1 MKDERAL
8 VDELRARF
16 HTDHDHVRVGIGDD
30 AAVLRAREDV
40 VLTVDVAV
48 EDVHFRRSFATLDVI
63 AARAFHAAVSD
74 LAAMGAESLGALV
87 ALVLPSSLTDE
98 ALSAMLEGL
107 ARASR
112 ETDTPIV
119 GGNTSRGPSIAITT
133 TAIGAASAP
142 ILRSGAEIGDVLYV
156 TGSTGDRALGL
167 ALLLGGHEVSSA
179 LEESARG
186 AIEAW
191 RHPRARL
198 REGRALVGVASS
210 AIDLSDGLAMDLHRL
225 ARASGVGARVELA
238 ALTHGPRFHD
248 LAACIGADPAALLL
262 EGGEAYELLFTAPK
276 DAHIP
281 FTAFAIG
288 EIVEGSDV
296 TVRAEGV
303 EQPLVERGFD
313 HVARGPQD

>member
-63 AARAFHAAVSD
+63 AARAFHAAASD

-133 TAIGAASAP
+133 TAIGASSSP
-142 ILRSGAEIGDVLYV
+142 ILRSGAQVGDTLYV
-156 TGSTGDRALGL
+156 TGGTGDRALGL
-167 ALLLGGHEVSSA
+167 ALLLGGHDVPAS
-179 LEESARG
+179 LEEAAAL

-191 RHPRARL
+191 RAPRARL

-225 ARASGVGARVELA
+225 ARASGVGARVEVA
-238 ALTHGPRFHD
+238 ALTHAAHFYE
-248 LAACIGADPAALLL
+248 LAACIGADPRALLL
-262 EGGEAYELLFTAPK
+262 EGGEAYELLFTAAK
-276 DAHIP
+276 DVTIP
-281 FTAFAIG
+281 FPAFAIG
-288 EIVEGSDV
+288 EIVAGSEV
-296 TVRAEGV
+296 TVLVDGA
-303 EQPLVERGFD
+303 EQPLEERGFD